1 MTENA
6 EVHRAS
12 FHARRYESNDDEPQG
27 AANAAQ
33 ALDPGA
39 ALEVAKRLAV
49 EQVKKDGHGVP
60 NRPTSPEL

>member
-1 MTENA
+1 MLLLFAWSSVMFNLVRFMTENA

-33 ALDPGA
+33 ALDPG
-39 ALEVAKRLAV
+39 
-49 EQVKKDGHGVP
+49 
-60 NRPTSPEL
+60 